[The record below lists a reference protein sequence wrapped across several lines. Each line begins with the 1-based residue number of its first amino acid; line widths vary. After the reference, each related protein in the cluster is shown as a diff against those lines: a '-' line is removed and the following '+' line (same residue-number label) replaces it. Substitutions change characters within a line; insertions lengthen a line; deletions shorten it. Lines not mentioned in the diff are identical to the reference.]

1 MDTTDREIV
10 FNDDGTCNHCTRIV
24 PHIKWLRESVDQ
36 RRRMWEQIAE
46 RIRTEGKGK
55 PYDCLIG
62 VSGGMDSSYVA
73 ILTKEWGLRPLAVH
87 VDNGWNSELAVHNV
101 KRLLDTLGIDLE
113 TIVLDWEEF
122 RNLQVAFLRASTP
135 DGEIPTDHAI
145 VAGMYHTMRKHK
157 IKYLL
162 EGGNP
167 YSESILARTWSMGH
181 YDWKYV
187 SAINKRFGQGNRL
200 RTFPHINAWQYMSSH
215 MLQMGRKSYGPLHFL
230 EFDRETVKR
239 QLAEQFNWRFYGGK
253 HYESAYTKF
262 YQGVVLP
269 QKFNIDKRKGHLS
282 SYICAGMTTREEALK
297 ELAQPPYPPEDL
309 EADTEYVCKKLGLSR
324 SEYDGIMKLPHKLMW
339 DYPNN
344 SKLFSLPK
352 WGVMKPVKG
361 LVRRFFKPERKAF
374 ARDSQQS

>member
-10 FNDDGTCNHCTRIV
+10 FHDDGTCSHCRPVI
-24 PHIKWLRESVDQ
+24 PHIKWLRESVAE
-36 RRRMWEQIAE
+36 RRGMWE
-46 RIRTEGKGK
+46 RITEKIRKDGAGK

-73 ILTKEWGLRPLAVH
+73 ILTKEWGLRPLAIH

-101 KRLLDTLGIDLE
+101 KRLLDGLKIDLE

-145 VAGMYHTMRKHK
+145 VAGMHHTMRKYK

-167 YSESILARTWSMGH
+167 YSETILARTWSMGH

-187 SAINKRFGQGNRL
+187 SAINRLFGRGNKL
-200 RTFPHINAWQYMSSH
+200 RTFPHLTAWQYMSSH
-215 MLQMGRKSYGPLHFL
+215 QLQLGRKSYGPLHFL
-230 EFDRETVKR
+230 EFDRETVKK
-239 QLAEQFNWRFYGGK
+239 QLAEKFNWRFYGGK

-269 QKFNIDKRKGHLS
+269 RKFGIDKRKGHLS
-282 SYICAGMTTREEALK
+282 SYICAGMTTRDEALE
-297 ELAQPPYPPEDL
+297 ELAKPPYPVDEVEP
-309 EADTEYVCKKLGLSR
+309 DTEYVCKKLGLSR
-324 SEYDGIMKLPHKLMW
+324 TEFDDIMKLPHKLMW
-339 DYPNN
+339 DYPNHA
-344 SKLFSLPK
+344 KLFSAPK
-352 WGVMKPVKG
+352 WPVLKPLKG
-361 LVRRFFKPERKAF
+361 LVRRFLKPERKTF
-374 ARDSQQS
+374 ARDAQK

>member
-1 MDTTDREIV
+1 MDTTDPEIV
-10 FNDDGTCNHCTRIV
+10 FNSDGTCNHCTRII
-24 PHIKWLRESVDQ
+24 PHVQWLRESVAH
-36 RRRMWEQIAE
+36 RRSMWEQIAE
-46 RIRTEGKGK
+46 KSRTEWEGK

-73 ILTKEWGLRPLAVH
+73 ILTKEWGLRPLALH

-101 KRLLDTLGIDLE
+101 KGLLDKLGIDLE

-145 VAGMYHTMRKHK
+145 VAGMYHTLRKHK

-167 YSESILARTWSMGH
+167 YSESIGGRTWSMGH

-187 SAINKRFGQGNRL
+187 SAINKRFGQGNKL
-200 RTFPHINAWQYMSSH
+200 RTFPHINARQYMTSH
-215 MLQMGRKSYGPLHFL
+215 MMHLGRKSYGPLHFL
-230 EFDRETVKR
+230 EFDRETVKS
-239 QLAEQFNWRFYGGK
+239 QLAEKFNWRFYGGK

-269 QKFNIDKRKGHLS
+269 KKFNIDKRKGHLS
-282 SYICAGMTTREEALK
+282 SYICAGMTTREEALN
-297 ELAQPPYPPEDL
+297 ELDQPAYPPEEI
-309 EADTEYVCKKLGLSR
+309 EADTEYVCKKLGLSLT
-324 SEYDGIMKLPHKLMW
+324 EYNDIMKLPRKLMW
-339 DYPNN
+339 DYPNH

-352 WGVMKPVKG
+352 WPVMKPVKA
-361 LVRRFFKPERKAF
+361 LVRRFLRPERKAF
-374 ARDSQQS
+374 ARDSK

>member
-1 MDTTDREIV
+1 MDTTDSEIV

-24 PHIKWLRESVDQ
+24 PHVKWLRESVSQ
-36 RRRMWEQIAE
+36 RRCMWEQITE
-46 RIRTEGKGK
+46 KIRTEGKGK

-73 ILTKEWGLRPLAVH
+73 ILMKEWGLRPLAVH

-101 KRLLDTLGIDLE
+101 KGLLDNLGIDLE

-122 RNLQVAFLRASTP
+122 RNLQVAFLRVSTP

-187 SAINKRFGQGNRL
+187 SAINKRFGRGNKL

-297 ELAQPPYPPEDL
+297 ELAQPPYPPEEI
-309 EADTEYVCKKLGLSR
+309 EADTEYVCKKLGLSLT
-324 SEYDGIMKLPHKLMW
+324 EYDDIMKLPHKLMW

-344 SKLFSLPK
+344 SKLFSMPK
-352 WGVMKPVKG
+352 WKVMTPVKA

-374 ARDSQQS
+374 ARDSK